1 MASSA
6 ADAPNSVGA
15 SLGVILIIFSALTLA
30 TKGVAVKFL
39 HADDV
44 DLLTMLFV
52 RNLVAAPFFWL
63 FALWRIGAAQIFDV
77 KIGAMAAAATAG
89 VFCYYVGGLA
99 DFASLEVVD
108 ASVQRLLLFTY
119 PVMVVVLDA
128 LRRRGMPPGR
138 QILALV
144 LTSFG
149 LVLVLGSRGETS
161 GGGLDTWGIV
171 LALFAA
177 LTVAVY
183 LLVNQTYARLIGSI
197 RFLIYAQTGALAAM
211 TCHFGVSFEPVDLAL
226 TTRAWLIL
234 CYLSLVVAVL
244 TWLAIAEGV
253 RLIGAPR
260 AALLST
266 IGPVATLI
274 LAYLLLGETMTSSQ
288 LAGAAV
294 IVLGVVVLET
304 PLPRGGLAWSRAARS
319 TAEPNN

>member
-1 MASSA
+1 MASGA
-6 ADAPNSVGA
+6 ADAPNGGRV
-15 SLGVILIIFSALTLA
+15 SLGIVLIIFSALTLA
-30 TKGVAVKFL
+30 TKGIAVKFL

-44 DLLTMLFV
+44 DLITMLFV
-52 RNLVAAPFFWL
+52 RNLAAAPFFWL
-63 FALWRIGAAQIFDV
+63 FALWRIGAAEIFDV
-77 KIGAMAAAATAG
+77 KIGAMVAAAAAG

-99 DFASLEVVD
+99 DFASLEFVD

-119 PVMVVVLDA
+119 PVMVMVLDA
-128 LRRRGMPPGR
+128 LRRCGMPPGR
-138 QILALV
+138 QILALI
-144 LTSFG
+144 LTSCG
-149 LVLVLGSRGETS
+149 LVLVLDAGGETL
-161 GGGLDTWGIV
+161 GGELNTWGVV

-183 LLVNQTYARLIGSI
+183 LLVNQTYARMIGSI

-211 TCHFGVSFEPVDLAL
+211 ICHFGVSFEPVDLAL

-253 RLIGAPR
+253 RLLGAPR

-266 IGPVATLI
+266 IGPAATLI

-294 IVLGVVVLET
+294 IVLGVVALET
-304 PLPRGGLAWSRAARS
+304 PLPRGGLARSRAARS
-319 TAEPNN
+319 TAKPDT